1 MREENDCPLGAS
13 IRRTVRETG
22 WFATEQGQGPYLVRQ
37 RTRPSTIYVAR
48 GIHEWVLWPILL
60 RLVPRDRGASGQSS
74 QTMALPLPSIVE

>member
-1 MREENDCPLGAS
+1 MREEDDRSLGAS

-22 WFATEQGQGPYLVRQ
+22 WIATEQGQGPYLVRQ

-48 GIHEWVLWPILL
+48 GIHECVLWPILL
-60 RLVPRDRGASGQSS
+60 RHVPRDRGASGQSS